1 MGLVGLTK
9 QQTRKWLLLFLLPS
23 MTGFLIFV
31 LTPILASFG
40 ISFTDWDLLS
50 SINFIGL
57 KNYAEVLKDA
67 EFWQSFRNTLG
78 FIVGYL
84 PLVTIFGLLA
94 ALLVNS
100 KIRFKSFFRGIY
112 FLPVVTSWVAVSLVW
127 KWLFNPSY
135 GLLNYFLS
143 LINIH
148 GPQWLED
155 PKTAMIAIVL
165 TSVWKDIGFIMVIY
179 LGGLQSIDLSYYE
192 AAEVDG
198 ATTVQQFF
206 KITLPLLRKTSFFVL
221 TISLI
226 NSFQVFD
233 QVNIMTGGGPG
244 NATSVVVQSVYN
256 HAFRYFQMGY
266 ATAESWI
273 LFIVILIV
281 TLIQMKG
288 QNSK

>member
-1 MGLVGLTK
+1 LAGLSKK
-9 QQTRKWLLLFLLPS
+9 QTNKWLLLFLLPS
-23 MTGFLIFV
+23 MLGFFIFI
-31 LTPILASFG
+31 LTPIIASFG
-40 ISFTDWDLLS
+40 ISFTDWDLVNNLH
-50 SINFIGL
+50 FIGL
-57 KNYAEVLKDA
+57 QNYIELFKDA
-67 EFWQSFRNTLG
+67 SFWQAFRNTLE

-84 PLVTIFGLLA
+84 PLVTIFGLIA

-100 KIRFKSFFRGIY
+100 KIKCKSLFRGIY

-135 GLLNYFLS
+135 GLLNYLLS
-143 LINIH
+143 LIHIQ
-148 GPQWLED
+148 GPQWLQD
-155 PKTAMIAIVL
+155 PKTAMFAIVL

-198 ATTVQQFF
+198 ANGWQQFW
-206 KITLPLLRKTSFFVL
+206 KITLPLLRKTTFFVM

-244 NATSVVVQSVYN
+244 NATNVIVQSVYN

-266 ATAESWI
+266 ATSESWI
-273 LFIVILIV
+273 LFVVILIV
-281 TLIQMKG
+281 TIIQMKG
-288 QNSK
+288 QNSND

>member
-1 MGLVGLTK
+1 ML
-9 QQTRKWLLLFLLPS
+9 
-23 MTGFLIFV
+23 GFLVFV
-31 LTPILASFG
+31 LTPILASLG

-50 SINFIGL
+50 SIHFIGI
-57 KNYAEVLKDA
+57 KNYAEVLKDG

-78 FIVGYL
+78 FILGYL

-100 KIRFKSFFRGIY
+100 KIHFKSLFRGIY

-143 LINIH
+143 LVGVH

-155 PKTAMIAIVL
+155 PKTAMIAIIL

-179 LGGLQSIDLSYYE
+179 LGGLQSIDLSFYE

-198 ATTVQQFF
+198 ASTWQQFW
-206 KITLPLLRKTSFFVL
+206 KITLPLLRKTTFFVL

-273 LFIVILIV
+273 LFIVILVV
-281 TLIQMKG
+281 TIIQMKG